1 MSLTPLDILGL
12 FSAALTS
19 LSFLPQVVKTIRSGD
34 TSSISLFMY
43 ALFVLGIACWL
54 VWGIFVG
61 QMPVI
66 VANAVTLVLSS
77 MILALKIRAVV
88 AHKEKP

>member
-1 MSLTPLDILGL
+1 
-12 FSAALTS
+12 
-19 LSFLPQVVKTIRSGD
+19 
-34 TSSISLFMY
+34 
-43 ALFVLGIACWL
+43 
-54 VWGIFVG
+54 VG
-61 QMPVI
+61 QMPVV